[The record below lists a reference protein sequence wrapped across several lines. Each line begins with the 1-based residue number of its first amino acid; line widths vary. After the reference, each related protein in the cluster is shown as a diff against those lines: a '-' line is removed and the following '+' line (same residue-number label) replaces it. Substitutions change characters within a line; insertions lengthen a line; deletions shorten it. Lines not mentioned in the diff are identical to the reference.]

1 MISAY
6 SVVKNKIVYLCGF
19 MTSGKSTIGPIL
31 ANVLGW
37 SFFDLDNV
45 IETDEGQSV
54 VDIFKNMGES
64 YFRNTETKTLIKL
77 SHSEKTIVSLG
88 GGTVSNQNNLDILCA
103 TGLLIYLKTSPAM
116 IYKRIKNKIDR
127 PTFRDLVLN
136 ENPEEDFLV
145 KITNMLCEREPF
157 YSQAAITIDTDKTA
171 IGITV
176 DTLVKKINRLTNE
189 KN

>member
-1 MISAY
+1 
-6 SVVKNKIVYLCGF
+6 

-37 SFFDLDNV
+37 NFFDLDKV
-45 IETDEGQSV
+45 IETEEGKSV
-54 VDIFKNMGES
+54 VDIFKNNGEE
-64 YFRNTETKTLIKL
+64 YFRKAETKMLINL
-77 SHSEKTIVSLG
+77 SHSNKTIVSLG
-88 GGTVSNQNNLDILCA
+88 GGTVSNQNNLDILCT
-103 TGLLIYLKTSPAM
+103 TGFLVYLKTSPTM

-127 PTFRDLVLN
+127 PTFRNLVLN
-136 ENPEEDFLV
+136 ENPEEDFIT

>member
-1 MISAY
+1 MKS
-6 SVVKNKIVYLCGF
+6 KIVYLCGF

-37 SFFDLDNV
+37 NFFDLDSV
-45 IETDEGQSV
+45 IEKTEEQSV
-54 VDIFKNMGES
+54 VEIFKSKGEE
-64 YFRNTETKTLIKL
+64 YFRDTETKTLIKL
-77 SHSEKTIVSLG
+77 SQSEKTIVSLG
-88 GGTVSNQNNLDILCA
+88 GGTVANQNNLDILCS
-103 TGLLIYLKTSPAM
+103 TGLLVYLKTSPAM
-116 IYKRIKNKIDR
+116 IYKRIRNKIDR

-136 ENPEEDFLV
+136 ENPEEDFLI
-145 KITNMLCEREPF
+145 KITKMLCEREPF

-176 DTLVKKINRLTNE
+176 DTLVRKINRLTNE